1 MENKTKW
8 YRDPDVIT
16 KIIAVAFLVLLGCCI
31 HFFAQ
36 DFFDKTLKLA
46 ISGNVN
52 ALAEYLRSFGPWAI
66 VISFLL
72 DVFINAASIFPSIF
86 LSTANGLIF
95 GSVDIPMKAVANIL
109 FGGEVEKDSW
119 QFIVWESRVPQCITA
134 LLCGTALSASGLML
148 QTVFSNPLADS
159 SILGISSGASLGV
172 ALVLLAGGGSIIAG
186 EFVLSG
192 FLSVV
197 AGAFAGAALVMAII
211 LSLSAIIKNTVMLL
225 IAGIMIG
232 YVVSSIISLLNFF
245 STAEGVH
252 SFVLWGM
259 GSFGGV
265 SMKQLPGFSIITL
278 LGLLIAVLMI
288 KPLNALLLGIRYAEN
303 LGVNIRRVR
312 NWLLI
317 ATGLLTAVTTA
328 FCGPIAFIGLAVP
341 HMARL
346 MLGTSNHNML
356 MPVTL
361 LTGSAVALL
370 CNLICILPGEAGI
383 IPLNAVTPLLGAPVI
398 IYVIINQRKIQYF
411 N

>member
-1 MENKTKW
+1 MKQKSVHMKANKG
-8 YRDPDVIT
+8 YIY
-16 KIIAVAFLVLLGCCI
+16 GC
-31 HFFAQ
+31 
-36 DFFDKTLKLA
+36 
-46 ISGNVN
+46 
-52 ALAEYLRSFGPWAI
+52 ALAGII
-66 VISFLL
+66 VVLM
-72 DVFINAASIFPSIF
+72 AAN
-86 LSTANGLIF
+86 LAF
-95 GSVDIPMKAVANIL
+95 GSVDIPLKAVGNIL
-109 FGGEVEKDSW
+109 FGGEVEKESW

-134 LLCGTALSASGLML
+134 LLCGAALSASGLML

-172 ALVLLAGGGSIIAG
+172 ALVLLAGGGSIVAG
-186 EFVLSG
+186 EFALSG

-197 AGAFAGAALVMAII
+197 AGAFAGAVLVMAVIMF
-211 LSLSAIIKNTVMLL
+211 LSVVIKNNVMLL

-232 YVVSSIISLLNFF
+232 YVVSSVISLLNFF

-252 SFVLWGM
+252 SFVIWGM
-259 GSFGGV
+259 GNFGGV
-265 SMKQLPGFSIITL
+265 SMAQLPGFSIVTL
-278 LGLLIAVLMI
+278 LGLLVAILLI
-288 KPLNALLLGIRYAEN
+288 KPLNALLLGARYAEN
-303 LGVNIRRVR
+303 LGINIRRIR
-312 NWLLI
+312 NWLLL

-328 FCGPIAFIGLAVP
+328 FCGPVAFIGLAVP

-346 MLGTSNHNML
+346 MLGTSNHNSL

-398 IYVIINQRKIQYF
+398 IYVIVNQRKIQYF